1 MHIECKVLA
10 VSFIPDMGSESTR
23 QKRMKS
29 CCRST
34 LAAKR
39 KAINKRWNSYM
50 TPQCDE
56 STPYR
61 EGKSC

>member
-1 MHIECKVLA
+1 MRIECKVLA
-10 VSFIPDMGSESTR
+10 VSFIPDMGRESRR

-39 KAINKRWNSYM
+39 KSINKRWNSHM
-50 TPQCDE
+50 SPQCDE
-56 STPYR
+56 STPDC